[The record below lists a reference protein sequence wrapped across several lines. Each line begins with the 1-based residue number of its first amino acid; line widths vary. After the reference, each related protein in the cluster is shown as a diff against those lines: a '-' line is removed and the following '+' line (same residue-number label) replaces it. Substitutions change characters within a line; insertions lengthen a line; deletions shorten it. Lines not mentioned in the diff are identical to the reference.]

1 MPKPLNQ
8 VIHISPTLFHPIS
21 PRELRVHSVF
31 EKALNLEWEDTLYT
45 VSSQLSEGNH
55 TIRITP
61 TEPFTQW
68 VHPTT
73 PVWLD
78 AERLHI
84 GDRSFLIAA
93 HAKKT
98 LSLFNE
104 TFQLDAQ
111 HIKRCN
117 DIEKMIKEKRTIS
130 VFYFD
135 KNDTLLEQLMS
146 RILEFLNDPNPHN
159 ALNILGLGPGL
170 TPLGDDIL
178 FGHILG
184 MNALRIQAD
193 YIPTIHQNLF
203 KTSAI
208 SRQLLSD
215 MIARDYTVFYR
226 TFLNDFFTH
235 YSLQTVPE
243 LLEFGATSGLGIL
256 TGFIYSLK
264 GVPLHD

>member
-1 MPKPLNQ
+1 MPKPLNH
-8 VIHISPTLFHPIS
+8 VIHVSPTLFHPIS
-21 PRELRVHSVF
+21 PRELHVHSVF

-73 PVWLD
+73 SVWLD
-78 AERLHI
+78 AERLRI

-93 HAKKT
+93 PAKKT
-98 LSLFNE
+98 LALFDE
-104 TFQLDAQ
+104 TFQLDDH
-111 HIKRCN
+111 HIKQCN

-135 KNDTLLEQLMS
+135 KNDTLLAQQMS
-146 RILEFLNDPNPHN
+146 RILRFLSDASPQN

-170 TPLGDDIL
+170 TPLGDDVL
-178 FGHILG
+178 FGHLLG
-184 MNALRIQAD
+184 LNALKVHAD
-193 YIPTIHQNLF
+193 YMPVIQQNLV
-203 KTSAI
+203 KTSDI

-215 MIARDYTVFYR
+215 VMARDYTVFYR

-235 YSLQTVPE
+235 YSLQMVPE

-256 TGFIYSLK
+256 TGFIYALK